1 MSDNDLDLFVLGAG
15 SGGVR
20 AARIAAGHGAKVAI
34 AEEYRTGGTC
44 VIRGCVP
51 KKIMVLASRFH
62 DAFDDAAGYGWTL
75 STKPQFSWPALIG
88 AKDKEIDR
96 LSTLY
101 RQNLERSGVTQ
112 YKSRAVLE
120 DAHTVRLLA
129 DGTTLRAKNILIA
142 TGGHPV
148 MPHIPGAEFAITSNE
163 AFELKELPKRI
174 LIVGGGYIALEFA
187 CLFHRL
193 GSEVTLIHRGE
204 KVLRGFDEDL
214 RDELM
219 LAMVGEGITLKMN
232 NTVAKIE
239 QAPEGSRK
247 VHYVSGDDDEFDVVF
262 FATGR
267 APNTSDLGLEKA
279 GVVLKEG
286 GAVKVD
292 DRSRTNIPHIFAVG
306 DVTDRVNLTPVAIRE
321 GHALADSLFGGNDW
335 TPDHSLVATAV
346 FSTPEIGTIGM
357 TEQEARAQQLPVDI
371 YRAKFRSLKH
381 TMTRRQERTFMKL
394 VVDAKT
400 DKVIGVHIM
409 GEDAGEIIQ
418 LAAVAVGMGATK
430 KDFDRTVA
438 VHPTAAE
445 ELVTMREKVHVPNPG
460 GAI

>member
-1 MSDNDLDLFVLGAG
+1 M
-15 SGGVR
+15 
-20 AARIAAGHGAKVAI
+20 
-34 AEEYRTGGTC
+34 
-44 VIRGCVP
+44 
-51 KKIMVLASRFH
+51 
-62 DAFDDAAGYGWTL
+62 
-75 STKPQFSWPALIG
+75 
-88 AKDKEIDR
+88 
-96 LSTLY
+96 
-101 RQNLERSGVTQ
+101 
-112 YKSRAVLE
+112 SRAVLE
-120 DAHTVRLLA
+120 DTHTVRLLQ
-129 DGTTLRAKNILIA
+129 DGRTLTARNILIS

-148 MPHIPGAEFAITSNE
+148 APHIPGAELAISSNE
-163 AFELKELPKRI
+163 AFDLKELPRRI

-187 CLFHRL
+187 CLFDRL
-193 GSEVTLIHRGE
+193 GSEVTLVHRGE

-219 LAMVGEGITLKMN
+219 LAMAAEGITLKMN
-232 NTVAKIE
+232 NTVAHIE
-239 QAPEGSRK
+239 ETASGCRK
-247 VHYVSGDDDEFDVVF
+247 VTYVSGDDDEFDVVF

-267 APNTSDLGLEKA
+267 APNTSGLGLDKA
-279 GVVLKEG
+279 GVELEES

-292 DRSRTNIPHIFAVG
+292 ENSRTNIENIFAVG
-306 DVTDRVNLTPVAIRE
+306 DVTDRINLTPVAIRE
-321 GHALADSLFGGNDW
+321 GHALADSLFGGNAW

-357 TEQEARAQQLPVDI
+357 TELEVREKLIPVDI
-371 YRAKFRSLKH
+371 YRSKFRSLKH

-394 VVDAKT
+394 VVEAKT
-400 DKVIGVHIM
+400 DKVLGVHIM

-445 ELVTMREKVHVPNPG
+445 ELVTMRDKVHVPNPG